1 MTKKEPEQ
9 KHSIE
14 EILHSIRLSI
24 SEETENEPAALTRS
38 PLKYSDMDNVLE
50 LTDVIQEDGSV
61 IPLFQEDVESVD
73 FSQSLLHT
81 SSLTGNDS
89 NEISF
94 MAEKE
99 EVKQIVRELLH
110 PILEDWL
117 NRNIEDIWNKFSE
130 LNESRALNEDKH
142 TKL

>member
-24 SEETENEPAALTRS
+24 SEETENEPADLTRS

-73 FSQSLLHT
+73 FSKSLQF
-81 SSLTGNDS
+81 NS
-89 NEISF
+89 NS
-94 MAEKE
+94 
-99 EVKQIVRELLH
+99 
-110 PILEDWL
+110 
-117 NRNIEDIWNKFSE
+117 
-130 LNESRALNEDKH
+130 
-142 TKL
+142 

>member
-24 SEETENEPAALTRS
+24 SEETENEPADLTRS

-117 NRNIEDIWNKFSE
+117 NRNIEDIWNKLSE
-130 LNESRALNEDKH
+130 LNESKALNEDKH

>member
-24 SEETENEPAALTRS
+24 SEETENEPADLTRS

-61 IPLFQEDVESVD
+61 IPLFQEDVGSVD

-117 NRNIEDIWNKFSE
+117 NQNIEDIWNKLSE
-130 LNESRALNEDKH
+130 LNESKALNEDKH

>member
-1 MTKKEPEQ
+1 MG
-9 KHSIE
+9 S
-14 EILHSIRLSI
+14 S
-24 SEETENEPAALTRS
+24 
-38 PLKYSDMDNVLE
+38 
-50 LTDVIQEDGSV
+50 GSV
-61 IPLFQEDVESVD
+61 IPLFQEDVGSVD

-117 NRNIEDIWNKFSE
+117 NRNIEDIWNKLSE
-130 LNESRALNEDKH
+130 LNESKALNEDKH